1 MEALFL
7 RVTVLSLT
15 GSAVL
20 LPLLLLSGRI
30 HHRYAAKTCYFL
42 WLLLALRLLL
52 PFQFPLPQPAVT
64 VETPVYPVSL
74 PASAV
79 TADTHMTGPG
89 AGRERPVTRRLRSPS
104 RRRGARSGRSP

>member
-7 RVTVLSLT
+7 RVAVLSLT

-42 WLLLALRLLL
+42 WLLLALRLDDARVGAEDYGGILVAL
-52 PFQFPLPQPAVT
+52 SPN
-64 VETPVYPVSL
+64 PVSDGGGY
-74 PASAV
+74 SALIGE
-79 TADTHMTGPG
+79 T
-89 AGRERPVTRRLRSPS
+89 
-104 RRRGARSGRSP
+104 

>member
-7 RVTVLSLT
+7 RVAVLSLT

-42 WLLLALRLLL
+42 WLLLALRLLQL
-52 PFQFPLPQPAVT
+52 IVKIIGSQLIDLQQRCLKIRLCSRLFAVFN
-64 VETPVYPVSL
+64 L
-74 PASAV
+74 W
-79 TADTHMTGPG
+79 
-89 AGRERPVTRRLRSPS
+89 
-104 RRRGARSGRSP
+104 

>member
-7 RVTVLSLT
+7 RVAVLSLT

-89 AGRERPVTRRLRSPS
+89 AGGSAGNPAAPEPS